1 MNQDNSTENKF
12 KKNYKTQFLNNLIFK
27 DENKK
32 QNLNKKED
40 WVIGG
45 RYWKKYSIKKGTKK
59 INRINLGQHVKL
71 VTRFLSLR

>member
-32 QNLNKKED
+32 QNLNKKEED
-40 WVIGG
+40 
-45 RYWKKYSIKKGTKK
+45 
-59 INRINLGQHVKL
+59 
-71 VTRFLSLR
+71 

>member
-32 QNLNKKED
+32 QNLNKKEED

-45 RYWKKYSIKKGTKK
+45 RYWKNIQLKKKLKK
-59 INRINLGQHVKL
+59 
-71 VTRFLSLR
+71 